1 MVVHGITTRIEFG
14 SINKY
19 KAYEKC
25 EFEIKIFFFKYL
37 NIYFKNINT
46 SIFMLEY
53 MKLIKN
59 VNMFKIILIIFII
72 SGEDFAKCGLKY
84 F

>member
-1 MVVHGITTRIEFG
+1 
-14 SINKY
+14 
-19 KAYEKC
+19 
-25 EFEIKIFFFKYL
+25 
-37 NIYFKNINT
+37 
-46 SIFMLEY
+46 MLEY

-72 SGEDFAKCGLKY
+72 SGEDFAKCELKY

>member
-1 MVVHGITTRIEFG
+1 L
-14 SINKY
+14 
-19 KAYEKC
+19 
-25 EFEIKIFFFKYL
+25 EIIIFFFKYL